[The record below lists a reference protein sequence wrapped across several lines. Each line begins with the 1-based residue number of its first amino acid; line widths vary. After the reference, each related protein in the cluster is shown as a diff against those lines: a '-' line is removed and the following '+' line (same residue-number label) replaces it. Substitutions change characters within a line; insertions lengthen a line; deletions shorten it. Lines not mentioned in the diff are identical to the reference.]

1 MVERL
6 DIAYSRKFI
15 HSLDSQLNMLFRQ
28 GVVNRIDKAEE
39 LASEV
44 YDFVENNLDKAI
56 DTPEKYWTSGK
67 KYLRFMI
74 DDNYTWFVFFDQEG
88 NKVIVN
94 HLQNNQTEELAK
106 L

>member
-1 MVERL
+1 MERL

-28 GVVNRIDKAEE
+28 GVVNRIDRAEE
-39 LASEV
+39 LTSEV

-56 DTPEKYWTSGK
+56 DTPEKYWTTSGK
-67 KYLRFMI
+67 KYLRFMV
-74 DDNYTWFVFFDQEG
+74 DDYYTWFIFFDQEG
-88 NKVIVN
+88 DKVIIN